1 MYVITGATG
10 NTGSPAAKAL
20 LARGLKVRA
29 IGRNADKLKALA
41 AAGAEPFIADQT
53 DSEALMRAFT
63 GAEAVYVLIPM
74 NNAAQDF
81 RAYQKAVLEAAA
93 VAVEKAGVNH
103 VVTLSSIGADKPDKT
118 GPVTGLHLL
127 EERFNRIAG
136 LNVMHVRAGY
146 FMENTLAQIGIIQN
160 FGVTGGPLR
169 ADLKIGMIAARD
181 IGAYAAHALEQKD
194 FSGSVTREIQG
205 QRDLSMTEAAAIIG
219 QAIGKPG
226 LAYMQ
231 LPDGQ
236 LRPALRQVG
245 FSDDVASQ
253 ILELSASLNSGYARA
268 LEPRSAA
275 NTTPTSYETFVAEEF
290 VPRFR
295 GKSAGA

>member
-10 NTGSPAAKAL
+10 NTGSPAVKAL
-20 LARGLKVRA
+20 LAKGVKVRA
-29 IGRNADKLKALA
+29 IGRSADKLKALA
-41 AAGAEPFIADQT
+41 AVGAEPFIAEQS
-53 DSEALMRAFT
+53 DSEALRRAFT

-74 NNAAQDF
+74 NSAAQDF
-81 RAYQKAVLEAAA
+81 RAYQKSIIEATAA
-93 VAVEKAGVNH
+93 AVEKAGVKH
-103 VVTLSSIGADKPDKT
+103 VVTLSSVGADKPDGT
-118 GPVTGLHLL
+118 GPVAGLHVL
-127 EERFNRIAG
+127 EERFNRIPG
-136 LNVMHVRAGY
+136 LNVLHLRAGY

-160 FGVTGGPLR
+160 FGITGGPLR

-181 IGAYAAHALEQKD
+181 IGAYAAEALERRD
-194 FSGSVTREIQG
+194 FSGPTTRSLQG

-219 QAIGKPG
+219 KAIGKPG

-253 ILELSASLNSGYARA
+253 ILELSAALNSGHVRA

-275 NTTPTSYETFVAEEF
+275 NSTPTSYETFVAEEF
-290 VPRFR
+290 VPRFQ
-295 GKSAGA
+295 GKSAAA

>member
-81 RAYQKAVLEAAA
+81 RAYQEAVIEAAA
-93 VAVEKAGVNH
+93 VAVEKVGVNH

-136 LNVMHVRAGY
+136 LSVLHVRAGY

-245 FSDDVASQ
+245 FSDDVANQ

>member
-136 LNVMHVRAGY
+136 LSVLHVRAGY

-245 FSDDVASQ
+245 FSDDVANQ

>member
-81 RAYQKAVLEAAA
+81 RAYQEAVIEAAA

-136 LNVMHVRAGY
+136 LNVLHVRAGY

-245 FSDDVASQ
+245 FSDDVANQ

>member
-81 RAYQKAVLEAAA
+81 RAYQEAVIEAAA

-136 LNVMHVRAGY
+136 LNVLHVRAGY

-194 FSGSVTREIQG
+194 LSGSVTREIQG

-245 FSDDVASQ
+245 FSDDVANQ

>member
-81 RAYQKAVLEAAA
+81 RAYQEAVIEAAA

-136 LNVMHVRAGY
+136 LSVLHVRAGY

-219 QAIGKPG
+219 EAIGKPG

-245 FSDDVASQ
+245 FSDDVANQ

>member
-81 RAYQKAVLEAAA
+81 RAYQEAVIEAAA
-93 VAVEKAGVNH
+93 VAVEKASVNH

-136 LNVMHVRAGY
+136 LNVLHVRAGY

-194 FSGSVTREIQG
+194 LSGSVTREIQG

-219 QAIGKPG
+219 EAIGKPG

>member
-74 NNAAQDF
+74 NIAAQDF

-160 FGVTGGPLR
+160 CGVTGGPLR

-245 FSDDVASQ
+245 FSDDVANQ

>member
-81 RAYQKAVLEAAA
+81 RAYQEAVIEAAA

-245 FSDDVASQ
+245 FSDDVANQ

-275 NTTPTSYETFVAEEF
+275 NTTRTSYETFVAEEF

>member
-81 RAYQKAVLEAAA
+81 RAYQEAVIEAAA

-245 FSDDVASQ
+245 FSDDVANQ

>member
-81 RAYQKAVLEAAA
+81 RAYQEAVIEAAA
-93 VAVEKAGVNH
+93 VAVEKASVNH

-136 LNVMHVRAGY
+136 LNVLHVRAGY

-194 FSGSVTREIQG
+194 LSGSVTREIQG

-219 QAIGKPG
+219 EAIGKPG

-245 FSDDVASQ
+245 FSDDVANQ